1 MRLAFLSGAAVTM
14 FLFTGCGW
22 LSGGSSADAPDA
34 GRAEH
39 VQYADAGTAL
49 SEGTRFLDEGNLE
62 RSIDALN
69 QAIVLNPDLAEA
81 YFKLGIAY
89 TLAERRD
96 ELGGVNPQAVEEN
109 SAESDAP
116 KRPNSRIA
124 FEKAVEAYRKIVDA
138 NPDDHAARFWLGR
151 ALGKLNRDNDAAR
164 ELRQA
169 AKLNP
174 EDTEYQTE
182 LGEMLIR
189 LAKYQEAVGVLRK
202 ALEVDP
208 SNSQAEELLER
219 AEAGR
224 QRLEYVTVKKEEKDE
239 EEAAA
244 NNNPGGEQVTSDKES
259 AQPANSTSTK
269 PVAKPTQPVEK
280 TKP

>member
-1 MRLAFLSGAAVTM
+1 MVF
-14 FLFTGCGW
+14 FTGCGW
-22 LSGGSSADAPDA
+22 LTGGSGSESPDNGQGQFIQYSDAA
-34 GRAEH
+34 
-39 VQYADAGTAL
+39 TAL
-49 SEGTRFLDEGNLE
+49 NDGTRFLDEGNLE
-62 RSIDALN
+62 HSIDALN

-89 TLAERRD
+89 RLAEMRE
-96 ELGGVNPQAVEEN
+96 ELQGVNPDANEDAAGNTEARKKTN
-109 SAESDAP
+109 SQ
-116 KRPNSRIA
+116 IA

-138 NPDDHAARFWLGR
+138 NPDDHAARFSLGR

-174 EDTEYQTE
+174 DDTEYQTE
-182 LGEMLIR
+182 LGSMLIK

-208 SNSQAEELLER
+208 TNSQAEELLER

-224 QRLEYVTVKKEEKDE
+224 QRLDYVTVKKEEKDDE
-239 EEAAA
+239 EEAKDAETD
-244 NNNPGGEQVTSDKES
+244 GES
-259 AQPANSTSTK
+259 ADSNENGSSPANSTAPKPTVKPSRPPANTK
-269 PVAKPTQPVEK
+269 P
-280 TKP
+280 